1 MTIDKYKSIQHFK
14 GLNSLRF
21 FAALLVLMHHTE
33 TIRKKNGLENLEW
46 LGLFRNGVNAVTF
59 FFVLSGFLITYL
71 LLKENDKT
79 HTVNI
84 GTFYIK
90 RMLRIWPLY
99 FLIFFIGT
107 LLLPQVLQ
115 LLNIQ
120 YQMPYQF
127 GQVWYYFVFFLPGL
141 VTFYFGHH
149 LLEPLWSIGVEE
161 VFYLIWAPIFK
172 FFKKR
177 LLIILFAIIILKS
190 IATLM
195 SVYVFHSTLL
205 TFTLDIFKFDA
216 MAIGALGAY
225 VVFNLKQSVSDKFI
239 YNRMNQLLM
248 YGLLLVYLVFH
259 DNIKNQYWDL
269 LFKTPIL
276 SELLIDSLFIYL
288 IIGVSLV
295 DQSIIKL
302 ENKALSFLG
311 EISYGIYMYHM
322 LIIFAIMQFGKAY
335 FAELSLFSG
344 TLLFYITLLALV
356 IGTASISK
364 KYFEDIFLKIK
375 RKIEARLR

>member
-1 MTIDKYKSIQHFK
+1 MFSHHKKIQHFK

-21 FAALLVLMHHTE
+21 FAALLVLMQHTE

-84 GTFYIK
+84 GRFYIK

-107 LLLPQVLQ
+107 ILLPQVL
-115 LLNIQ
+115 LLFNIQ
-120 YQMPYQF
+120 YHMPYQF
-127 GQVWYYFVFFLPGL
+127 GQVWYYFVFFLPGI

-177 LLIILFAIIILKS
+177 LLIILSAIIVLKT
-190 IATLM
+190 ATTLM
-195 SVYVFHSTLL
+195 SIYVFHSALL
-205 TFTLDIFKFDA
+205 TFILDIFKFDA
-216 MAIGALGAY
+216 MAIGAIGAY
-225 VVFNLKQSVSDKFI
+225 VIFNLKQSVSTLVI
-239 YNRMNQLLM
+239 YKKGAQAIIYCLLS
-248 YGLLLVYLVFH
+248 VYLVFH
-259 DNIKNQYWDL
+259 DNIKNQYWDM
-269 LFKTPIL
+269 LFKTPIF
-276 SELLIDSLFIYL
+276 SELLIDSMFIYL

-295 DQSIIKL
+295 DQSVIKL
-302 ENKALSFLG
+302 ENRFLSFLG

-322 LIIFAIMQFGKAY
+322 LIIFAIMQFGKLY
-335 FAELSLFSG
+335 FAELNLFSG
-344 TLLFYITLLALV
+344 TLLFYILLLGLV
-356 IGTASISK
+356 ILMASISK
-364 KYFEDIFLKIK
+364 KYFENIFLNIK
-375 RKIEARLR
+375 RRVEARRE

>member
-127 GQVWYYFVFFLPGL
+127 GQVWYYFVFFLP
-141 VTFYFGHH
+141 
-149 LLEPLWSIGVEE
+149 END
-161 VFYLIWAPIFK
+161 
-172 FFKKR
+172 
-177 LLIILFAIIILKS
+177 
-190 IATLM
+190 
-195 SVYVFHSTLL
+195 
-205 TFTLDIFKFDA
+205 LDI
-216 MAIGALGAY
+216 MVG
-225 VVFNLKQSVSDKFI
+225 
-239 YNRMNQLLM
+239 
-248 YGLLLVYLVFH
+248 
-259 DNIKNQYWDL
+259 
-269 LFKTPIL
+269 
-276 SELLIDSLFIYL
+276 
-288 IIGVSLV
+288 
-295 DQSIIKL
+295 
-302 ENKALSFLG
+302 
-311 EISYGIYMYHM
+311 
-322 LIIFAIMQFGKAY
+322 
-335 FAELSLFSG
+335 
-344 TLLFYITLLALV
+344 
-356 IGTASISK
+356 
-364 KYFEDIFLKIK
+364 
-375 RKIEARLR
+375 

>member
-1 MTIDKYKSIQHFK
+1 MFSHHKKIQHFK

-21 FAALLVLMHHTE
+21 FAALLVLMQHTE

-177 LLIILFAIIILKS
+177 LLIILSAIIVLKT
-190 IATLM
+190 ATTLM
-195 SVYVFHSTLL
+195 SIYVFHSALL
-205 TFTLDIFKFDA
+205 TFILDIFKFDA
-216 MAIGALGAY
+216 MAIGAIGAY
-225 VVFNLKQSVSDKFI
+225 VIFNLKQSVSTLVI
-239 YNRMNQLLM
+239 YKKGAQAIIYCLLS
-248 YGLLLVYLVFH
+248 VYLVFH
-259 DNIKNQYWDL
+259 DNIKNQYWDM
-269 LFKTPIL
+269 LFKTPIF
-276 SELLIDSLFIYL
+276 SELLIDSMFIYL

-295 DQSIIKL
+295 DQSVIKL
-302 ENKALSFLG
+302 ENRFLSFLG

-322 LIIFAIMQFGKAY
+322 LIIFAIMQFGKLY
-335 FAELSLFSG
+335 FAELNLFSG
-344 TLLFYITLLALV
+344 TLLFYILLLGLV
-356 IGTASISK
+356 ILMASISK
-364 KYFEDIFLKIK
+364 KYFENIFLNIK
-375 RKIEARLR
+375 RRVEARRE

>member
-1 MTIDKYKSIQHFK
+1 MFSHHKKIQHFK

-21 FAALLVLMHHTE
+21 FAALLVLMQHTE

-84 GTFYIK
+84 GRFYIK

-177 LLIILFAIIILKS
+177 LLIILSAIIVLKT
-190 IATLM
+190 ATTLM
-195 SVYVFHSTLL
+195 SIYVFHSALL
-205 TFTLDIFKFDA
+205 TFILDIFKFDA
-216 MAIGALGAY
+216 MAIGAIGAY
-225 VVFNLKQSVSDKFI
+225 VIFNLKQSVSTLVI
-239 YNRMNQLLM
+239 YKKGAQAIIYCLLS
-248 YGLLLVYLVFH
+248 VYLVFH
-259 DNIKNQYWDL
+259 DNIKNQYWDM
-269 LFKTPIL
+269 LFKTPIF
-276 SELLIDSLFIYL
+276 SELLIDSMFIYL

-295 DQSIIKL
+295 DQSVIKL
-302 ENKALSFLG
+302 ENRFLSFLG

-322 LIIFAIMQFGKAY
+322 LIIFAIMQFGKLY
-335 FAELSLFSG
+335 FAELNLFSG
-344 TLLFYITLLALV
+344 TLLFYILLLGLV
-356 IGTASISK
+356 ILMASISK
-364 KYFEDIFLKIK
+364 KYFENIFLNIK
-375 RKIEARLR
+375 RRVEARRE

>member
-1 MTIDKYKSIQHFK
+1 
-14 GLNSLRF
+14 
-21 FAALLVLMHHTE
+21 
-33 TIRKKNGLENLEW
+33 
-46 LGLFRNGVNAVTF
+46 
-59 FFVLSGFLITYL
+59 
-71 LLKENDKT
+71 
-79 HTVNI
+79 
-84 GTFYIK
+84 
-90 RMLRIWPLY
+90 MLRIWPLY

-190 IATLM
+190 TATLM

-225 VVFNLKQSVSDKFI
+225 VVFNLKQSVSHQLI
-239 YNRMNQLLM
+239 YRKMNQVII

>member
-177 LLIILFAIIILKS
+177 LVIILSAIIILKS
-190 IATLM
+190 IATLL

-225 VVFNLKQSVSDKFI
+225 FVFNLKQSVSHQLI
-239 YNRMNQLLM
+239 YSKTNQVII
-248 YGLLLVYLVFH
+248 YGLLLVYLMFL
-259 DNIKNQYWDL
+259 DNIKNQYWDM
-269 LFKTPIL
+269 LFKTPIF
-276 SELLIDSLFIYL
+276 SELLIDSMFIYL

-295 DQSIIKL
+295 DQSVIKL
-302 ENKALSFLG
+302 ENRFLSFLG

-322 LIIFAIMQFGKAY
+322 LIIFAIMQFGKLY
-335 FAELSLFSG
+335 FAELNLFSG
-344 TLLFYITLLALV
+344 TLLFYILLLSLV
-356 IGTASISK
+356 IVIASISK
-364 KYFEDIFLKIK
+364 KYFENIFLNIK
-375 RKIEARLR
+375 RRVEARRE

>member
-1 MTIDKYKSIQHFK
+1 M
-14 GLNSLRF
+14 RF

-46 LGLFRNGVNAVTF
+46 LGLFRDGVNAVTF

-225 VVFNLKQSVSDKFI
+225 FVFNLKQAVSHQLI
-239 YNRMNQLLM
+239 YRKMNQVII

-295 DQSIIKL
+295 DQSVIKL
-302 ENKALSFLG
+302 ENRFLSFLG

-322 LIIFAIMQFGKAY
+322 LIIFAIMQFGATY
-335 FAELSLFSG
+335 FATLSLFSG
-344 TLLFYITLLALV
+344 TLLFYMILLVLV
-356 IGTASISK
+356 IVTASISK
-364 KYFEDIFLKIK
+364 KYFENIFLNIK
-375 RKIEARLR
+375 RRVEARRK

>member
-1 MTIDKYKSIQHFK
+1 MTIDKYKSIKHFK

-33 TIRKKNGLENLEW
+33 TIRNKNGLENLEW

-71 LLKENDKT
+71 LLKESDKT
-79 HTVNI
+79 HSVNI

-177 LLIILFAIIILKS
+177 LLIILSAIIVLKT
-190 IATLM
+190 ATTLLRI
-195 SVYVFHSTLL
+195 YVFHSALL
-205 TFTLDIFKFDA
+205 TFILDIFKFDA
-216 MAIGALGAY
+216 MAIGAIGAY
-225 VVFNLKQSVSDKFI
+225 VIFNLKQSVSTLVI
-239 YNRMNQLLM
+239 YKKGAQAIIYCLLS
-248 YGLLLVYLVFH
+248 VYLVFH
-259 DNIKNQYWDL
+259 DNIKNQYWDM
-269 LFKTPIL
+269 LFKTPIF
-276 SELLIDSLFIYL
+276 SELLIDSMFIYL

-295 DQSIIKL
+295 DQSVIKL
-302 ENKALSFLG
+302 ENRFLSFLG

-322 LIIFAIMQFGKAY
+322 LIIFAIMQFGKLY
-335 FAELSLFSG
+335 FAELNLFSG
-344 TLLFYITLLALV
+344 TLLFYILLLGLV
-356 IGTASISK
+356 ILMASISK
-364 KYFEDIFLKIK
+364 KYFENIFLNIK
-375 RKIEARLR
+375 RRVEDRRK